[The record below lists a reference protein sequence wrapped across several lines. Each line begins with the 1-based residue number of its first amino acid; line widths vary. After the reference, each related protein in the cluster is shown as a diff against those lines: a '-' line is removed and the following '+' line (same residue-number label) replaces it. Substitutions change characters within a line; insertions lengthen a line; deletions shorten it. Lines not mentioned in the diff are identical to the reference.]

1 MVKQNSRCPNFTI
14 KIQYVNKEI
23 KVMENF
29 EITVNLKEASF
40 SIKGTED
47 FVDRKAKEFIEIM
60 KELDLNLSPAIGDN
74 SLETRVVERPIA
86 NLIGQENICQKYID
100 AGLISLDG
108 EQVYILRQVPGKT
121 NAVKMKNVALIT
133 LYALNKDIE
142 AKSIIQNCEKLNCF
156 DSSNFSSVFKNDKS
170 GNFVRKGKGQ
180 SWTLSLTIPGK
191 ETAVQVLEE
200 MYSNAIKK

>member
-1 MVKQNSRCPNFTI
+1 MCDQ
-14 KIQYVNKEI
+14 
-23 KVMENF
+23 
-29 EITVNLKEASF
+29 
-40 SIKGTED
+40 
-47 FVDRKAKEFIEIM
+47 
-60 KELDLNLSPAIGDN
+60 
-74 SLETRVVERPIA
+74 
-86 NLIGQENICQKYID
+86 LIG
-100 AGLISLDG
+100 
-108 EQVYILRQVPGKT
+108 P
-121 NAVKMKNVALIT
+121 T

>member
-1 MVKQNSRCPNFTI
+1 
-14 KIQYVNKEI
+14 
-23 KVMENF
+23 MENF
-29 EITVNLKEASF
+29 EITVNLKETSF

-60 KELDLNLSPAIGDN
+60 KELDLNLSPAIENNG
-74 SLETRVVERPIA
+74 LEPSVVERPIA
-86 NLIGQENICQKYID
+86 NLIEQENICQKYID

-108 EQVYILRQVPGKT
+108 DQVYILRQVPGKT

-142 AKSIIQNCEKLNCF
+142 AKSIIQNCVKLNCF